1 MNLIIKFGKLDKDC
15 WTSIFNA
22 KCIVKPL
29 RLKASLHVDA
39 ISKVL
44 VFVKLEE
51 MSLLYV
57 VIILEL

>member
-22 KCIVKPL
+22 KCIIKL
-29 RLKASLHVDA
+29 LILKASLHVNA

-44 VFVKLEE
+44 VFVKLEKN
-51 MSLLYV
+51 V
-57 VIILEL
+57 FIV

>member
-1 MNLIIKFGKLDKDC
+1 
-15 WTSIFNA
+15 
-22 KCIVKPL
+22 
-29 RLKASLHVDA
+29 LHVDA

-57 VIILEL
+57 VIILELWVLM